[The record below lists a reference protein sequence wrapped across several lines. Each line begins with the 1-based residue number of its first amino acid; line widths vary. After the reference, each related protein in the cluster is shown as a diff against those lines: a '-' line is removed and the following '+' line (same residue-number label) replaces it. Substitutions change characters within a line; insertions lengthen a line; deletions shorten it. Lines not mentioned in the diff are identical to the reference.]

1 MCVSR
6 GTVLGRRPPVGVP
19 SHLPHDEDGFTLLEL
34 MVVLTIAAILIF
46 IAAPG
51 FATARRTAQDHAAQA
66 ELRTALEAV
75 NTAYADNA
83 DLTSIDAGS
92 LTAAEPSLHFVAGT
106 VNIRRDI
113 SVSSGTLDSGLDF
126 LGLAEPAGDGTC
138 WYALETDT
146 DPPVY
151 GVGPAGSGGSCSAD
165 DATGASSPT
174 FPAV

>member
-1 MCVSR
+1 MCAPR
-6 GTVLGRRPPVGVP
+6 GTVLRRRPPVGVRSHCP
-19 SHLPHDEDGFTLLEL
+19 SENSEDGFTILEL
-34 MVVLTIAAILIF
+34 MVVFAIIAILIF

-83 DLTSIDAGS
+83 DLAQIDAGS
-92 LTAAEPSLHFVAGT
+92 LSAAEPSLRFVAGS
-106 VNIRRDI
+106 VNIRRQI
-113 SVSSGTLDSGLDF
+113 SVSNGTLDSGLDF

-151 GVGPAGSGGSCSAD
+151 
-165 DATGASSPT
+165 
-174 FPAV
+174 